1 MSVTYEQ
8 AREIIRDRLEPGW
21 TLGTFCLDDRNI
33 VENDEFFVFE
43 VGAREF
49 LVDGDG
55 SFEAIGSVPVVYKE
69 DGRVGSLP
77 SVEVAMDD
85 SIRRQPNPSPT
96 LQVSRYRL
104 ERGKGGRTR

>member
-1 MSVTYEQ
+1 MSVTYERP
-8 AREIIRDRLEPGW
+8 REIIRDRLEPGW
-21 TLGTFCLDDRNI
+21 THGTFCLDDRNI

-55 SFEAIGSVPVVYKE
+55 SYEAIGGVPVVYKE

-85 SIRRQPNPSPT
+85 SIRRRRNPSST
-96 LQVSRYRL
+96 LHSS
-104 ERGKGGRTR
+104 